1 MQVDECRSCPY
12 GGDQPA
18 AGISVA
24 GLAAPI
30 IDSPRQ
36 RECRCTPAMR
46 ITSETVADGIREQL
60 FTVGDVPGV
69 LWTPRRGLP
78 STKP

>member
-1 MQVDECRSCPY
+1 
-12 GGDQPA
+12 
-18 AGISVA
+18 
-24 GLAAPI
+24 
-30 IDSPRQ
+30 
-36 RECRCTPAMR
+36 MR